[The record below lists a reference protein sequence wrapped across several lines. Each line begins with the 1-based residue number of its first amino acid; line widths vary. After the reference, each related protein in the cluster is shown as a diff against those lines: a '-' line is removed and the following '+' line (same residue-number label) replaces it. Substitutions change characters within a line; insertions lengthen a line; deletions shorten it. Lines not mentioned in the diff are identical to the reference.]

1 MGGPSAS
8 LIDVFSAAEHAC
20 NTFLAVRMAAQVS
33 LRLKFL
39 DMLEGVCVQYL
50 DTLAEHA
57 AVEHRCGVYVMTL
70 LMTASINDCRGRA
83 PVWYI

>member
-1 MGGPSAS
+1 MAY
-8 LIDVFSAAEHAC
+8 
-20 NTFLAVRMAAQVS
+20 RMAAQVS

-57 AVEHRCGVYVMTL
+57 AVEHRSAL
-70 LMTASINDCRGRA
+70 LFHA
-83 PVWYI
+83 

>member
-1 MGGPSAS
+1 MAAS
-8 LIDVFSAAEHAC
+8 ING

-39 DMLEGVCVQYL
+39 DMLAGVCVQYL

-57 AVEHRCGVYVMTL
+57 AVGSLPISSPLSCPAGVPDRL
-70 LMTASINDCRGRA
+70 
-83 PVWYI
+83 